1 MRCLTA
7 SLVGGRRSGL
17 TAFLKR
23 TERTS
28 LVAEAVEIL

>member
-23 TERTS
+23 TGRAS
-28 LVAEAVEIL
+28 LVVEAVGIL